1 MEAGHG
7 QGRPEGKLLHRRY
20 VALSSTFL
28 DGLTE
33 DGDSGAKAV
42 GGRPRGVCVGGGAM
56 PLWSSFAIC
65 CARYAPPHYTH
76 RDTHF
81 HRRTPPFYTAPK
93 NTRTHTFYTATHAT
107 PRQRAAS
114 LTPSAPPIPI

>member
-42 GGRPRGVCVGGGAM
+42 GGSPRGVCVWGGWAM
-56 PLWSSFAIC
+56 SLWSSFAIC

-81 HRRTPPFYTAPK
+81 HRRSAVLHGTQEYPYTP
-93 NTRTHTFYTATHAT
+93 HTFYTATHAT
-107 PRQRAAS
+107 PHGNAQHH
-114 LTPSAPPIPI
+114 